1 MMMDTDQITLVA
13 LGAFALGAAAAGLLT
28 WAAAVLRRDRYYIR
42 RIPKS
47 DLQPRYSREE
57 KQDGIA

>member
-1 MMMDTDQITLVA
+1 MTTNTITLAV
-13 LGAFALGAAAAGLLT
+13 LGAFALGATAAGLLT
-28 WAAAVLRRDRYYIR
+28 WAAAVLNRDRYYIR

>member
-1 MMMDTDQITLVA
+1 MTTDQITLAV
-13 LGAFALGAAAAGLLT
+13 LGAFALGAAATGFLT
-28 WAAAVLRRDRYYIR
+28 WAASVLHRDRYYIR

-47 DLQPRYSREE
+47 DLQPRYSRVE